1 MQLNNNNCSVDSK
14 SGAVIIHA
22 SPELQETQKLRAE
35 VNELRSELKEIR
47 QLLEQALQ
55 NK

>member
-22 SPELQETQKLRAE
+22 SPELKETQKLRAE
-35 VNELRSELKEIR
+35 VNELHIELKEIR
-47 QLLEQALQ
+47 HLLEQALQ